1 MAHEQYTNNSGS
13 LSYVCCTKSSHL
25 DSLKQ
30 CYAFNRSA
38 GHGQVFSSISNDI
51 RFPLSV
57 LNENHHACTIKSRV
71 YPIVIV
77 CREIKS
83 ELVQ

>member
-13 LSYVCCTKSSHL
+13 LSYICCTKSSHL
-25 DSLKQ
+25 DTFKQ
-30 CYAFNRSA
+30 FYAFNRPA
-38 GHGQVFSSISNDI
+38 GHGQVFSSIPNDI

-57 LNENHHACTIKSRV
+57 LNENHHNCTIKSRV

-77 CREIKS
+77 CREINSVLTK
-83 ELVQ
+83 